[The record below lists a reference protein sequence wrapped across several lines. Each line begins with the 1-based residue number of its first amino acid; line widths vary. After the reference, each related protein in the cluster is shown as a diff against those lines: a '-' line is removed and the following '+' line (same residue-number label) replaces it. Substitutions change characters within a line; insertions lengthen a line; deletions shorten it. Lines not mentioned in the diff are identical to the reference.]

1 MDSED
6 NGTINSSSHR
16 KQGGN
21 SVTAV
26 GYRWK
31 FQFGIDSTRLP
42 VRFKG
47 IHSFTSSNAEN
58 LRVNFKENYSY
69 GRRELTKVIII
80 CTLRSSICS
89 SLQILCIF
97 CCHF

>member
-1 MDSED
+1 MEQKVDSED

-16 KQGGN
+16 RKKGGN

-42 VRFKG
+42 IQGGTYIASLPQTLKTGKITF
-47 IHSFTSSNAEN
+47 E
-58 LRVNFKENYSY
+58 
-69 GRRELTKVIII
+69 RR
-80 CTLRSSICS
+80 
-89 SLQILCIF
+89 
-97 CCHF
+97 